1 MAMMRKTTC
10 KEGKER
16 VEHKPGKQKVP
27 VKKGKTEKSN
37 GLIQKKYLLG
47 RERQSEIGA

>member
-1 MAMMRKTTC
+1 MAMMRESTC
-10 KEGKER
+10 QEGKDR
-16 VEHKPGKQKVP
+16 VKQKPVKQKVP